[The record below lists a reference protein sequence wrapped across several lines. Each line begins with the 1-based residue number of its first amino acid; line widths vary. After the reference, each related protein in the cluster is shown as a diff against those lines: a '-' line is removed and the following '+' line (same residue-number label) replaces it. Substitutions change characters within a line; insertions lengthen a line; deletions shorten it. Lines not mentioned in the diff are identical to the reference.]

1 MKRNKILITALM
13 IALVGV
19 PVVFAAGA
27 QEATD
32 ESFTERL
39 VTALSNSG
47 FTQEE
52 VQAIIDSADE
62 AEWEAVEVARAESVA
77 RALSLAKDQEA
88 DLDPEQNAELA
99 LELAQNT
106 IRLESENYEDTVVAQ
121 ATLEAVRS
129 MLGRI
134 EQWKSGDQS
143 ENLGEI
149 VRERVSTEARKAA
162 QKQASEQK
170 KSAEEGKSKG
180 SQAVDETPAGDTP
193 GTSAAE

>member
-1 MKRNKILITALM
+1 MRLNKILITTMM
-13 IALVGV
+13 IALVGA
-19 PVVFAAGA
+19 PVVFGAGA
-27 QEATD
+27 QEASD

-39 VTALSNSG
+39 DTALRNSG

-52 VQAIIDSADE
+52 VEAIIDSADE
-62 AEWEAVEVARAESVA
+62 SEWEAVEGGHAEAVA

-106 IRLESENYEDTVVAQ
+106 IRLENENYEDTVVAR

-162 QKQASEQK
+162 KKQASEQK

-180 SQAVDETPAGDTP
+180 SQAGDETPAGDTP
-193 GTSAAE
+193 GTSATD